1 MKQFLFLT
9 IFIFISVLAV
19 KSETNPGDSLI
30 AVHANTI
37 PVIDGDTTDVAW
49 QSAKWYNISYMWL
62 PYGTTIPASDFSG
75 RFKVVWNK
83 TTNLLY
89 FIVEIT
95 DDVFVNG
102 YVYANNDGTYYNY
115 DVVEVFIDEDRSG
128 GTHTNDNN
136 AFAYHITSGNSTVEY
151 DAIDIFGTGST
162 NKVNY
167 RSHFPEFKRRFD
179 GNHYYWE
186 FSLMAIKNTFTPT
199 NDPNLFK
206 SVLSVGKKMG
216 LSVAYCDNDG
226 LTESPKTRDNFIGS
240 KYLTSADQ
248 NNSYINASLFGSL
261 ILADNNTTNVQ
272 NIDIKNTV
280 RAWVNSSKQ
289 LNISWDNSWSNP
301 IILLTD
307 LFGKTIQ
314 QFDSKINTFD
324 ISSFNHGCY
333 LVVIKENN
341 NTVTRKIIL

>member
-1 MKQFLFLT
+1 MKHILFLA
-9 IFIFISVLAV
+9 IFILSSILIVQA
-19 KSETNPGDSLI
+19 ETNPGDSLI
-30 AVHANTI
+30 AVHANTFPI
-37 PVIDGDTTDVAW
+37 IDGDTTDVAW
-49 QSAKWYNISYMWL
+49 QSAKWYNINYIWL

-95 DDVFVNG
+95 DDTFVNG
-102 YVYANNDGTYYNY
+102 YIYANNLGTYYNY

-151 DAIDIFGTGST
+151 DAIDIYSTGTT

-167 RSHFPEFKRRFD
+167 RNHLPEFKRVFD

-186 FSLMAIKNTFTPT
+186 FSMMAIKNTFTPT

-206 SVLSVGKKMG
+206 STLTIGKKIG

-226 LTESPKTRDNFIGS
+226 LTENPKTRDNFIGS

-261 ILADNNTTNVQ
+261 ILADNTSTDVQ
-272 NIDIKNTV
+272 NINIEKTV
-280 RAWVNSSKQ
+280 SAWINSSKK
-289 LNISWDNSWSNP
+289 LNISYDISWSQP

-307 LFGKTIQ
+307 LSGRTIQ
-314 QFDSKINTFD
+314 QLDTKINTFD
-324 ISSFNHGCY
+324 VSSLSHGCY
-333 LVVIKENN
+333 LIVLKQNDKC
-341 NTVTRKIIL
+341 VTTKIIF